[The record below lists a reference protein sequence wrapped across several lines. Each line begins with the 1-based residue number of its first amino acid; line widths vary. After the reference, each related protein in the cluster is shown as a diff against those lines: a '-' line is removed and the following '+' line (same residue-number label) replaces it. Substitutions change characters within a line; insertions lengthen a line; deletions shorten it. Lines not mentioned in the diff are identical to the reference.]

1 MSTPLPNGTVLV
13 IDVGTSSVRAAA
25 VDRDGT
31 VAHERHRATLPLS
44 PAPGLVEFDPAEI
57 ADAALDLARAVL
69 AEAGPVDAVGIA
81 NQRASTVLW
90 DRATGEALGPG
101 LGWQDLRTVGDCLVL
116 AADGIRLA
124 PNLSATKLAHLLGLH
139 DPERS
144 RDLCFGT
151 VDSWIA
157 WHLTGGAAHV
167 IDTTNAALTGLRTGD
182 QTAWDEKVLG
192 ALAHPGSDPAD
203 RRRLDRRRR
212 RGHGAGR
219 QPTDRRPARR
229 PTGIAAR
236 PGLRPRRRRQGHVR
250 HRRHARRLPRPAPR
264 LPHPWRGPARSRS
277 SPGPA
282 TGSTTWG
289 IEAVMLAAGTNVE
302 WLRDDLGLIPTAAA
316 SHDVAAECDD
326 TDGVAYV
333 PALLGLGAPT
343 WDYGARGALLGLT
356 RGSGRPQIVRAVLEG
371 IAQRGA
377 DLVDAAVADGA
388 IEIPALRVDGGMS
401 ANPTFLQAVADAA
414 QRPVEVSPVT
424 EATTV
429 GAAYA
434 AGIAVGTWS
443 GLDEVA
449 SLWAPRATVEPAA
462 RPRPRALGRH
472 GAPGR
477 RVAPRSAARST
488 SEPGP
493 DAPACPPIRD
503 HRPADRP
510 SFRAST

>member
-1 MSTPLPNGTVLV
+1 MSVLV

-25 VDRDGT
+25 VDRAGAVT
-31 VAHERHRATLPLS
+31 HERQRATLPLS

-57 ADAALDLARAVL
+57 AEAALDLARVVL
-69 AEAGPVDAVGIA
+69 AEGGPVDAVGIA

-144 RDLCFGT
+144 RDVCFGT

-182 QTAWDEKVLG
+182 QAAWDEKVLD
-192 ALAHPGSDPAD
+192 ALRIPEAILPTVVDSIGVVGEATALEGRPPI
-203 RRRLDRRRR
+203 
-212 RGHGAGR
+212 AGLLGD
-219 QPTDRRPARR
+219 QQASLL
-229 PTGIAAR
+229 GQGCI
-236 PGLRPRRRRQGHVR
+236 RQGDAKVTFGTGGM
-250 HRRHARRLPRPAPR
+250 LDVCLDQRPEFPT
-264 LPHPWRGPARSRS
+264 RGRAGTFPIVARSRD
-277 SPGPA
+277 GVD
-282 TGSTTWG
+282 TWG

-316 SHDVAAECDD
+316 SHDVAAECED
-326 TDGVAYV
+326 TEGVAYV

-377 DLVDAAVADGA
+377 DLVDAAIADGA
-388 IEIPALRVDGGMS
+388 VEIPALRVDGGMS
-401 ANPTFLQAVADAA
+401 ANPTFLQAVADAT
-414 QRPVEVSPVT
+414 QRPIEVSPVT

-449 SLWAPRATVEPAA
+449 SLWAPRATVEPARVLDRERWA
-462 RPRPRALGRH
+462 DTVRRA
-472 GAPGR
+472 
-477 RVAPRSAARST
+477 AAWH
-488 SEPGP
+488 P
-493 DAPACPPIRD
+493 DLSSID
-503 HRPADRP
+503 
-510 SFRAST
+510 F